1 MASARLFT
9 VSLLSL
15 SVAGL
20 PCAPSSTAPVDPGV
34 GRSSTPPAVDGP
46 VREMGTFGTLP
57 PAVAD
62 VRMPDTLASQDVRGG
77 NQQALQVLA
86 GGAAGVAAVWRDHRD
101 GMMGLYLR
109 RFGTDGAPLDVDR
122 PIHSAHSGRRRD
134 PAAAIGPNG
143 AGAVAWV
150 SVAGAK
156 NTVFLRAFD
165 EGGRFTIPDLAL
177 EAPPDA
183 RAAEPGARVREGGDR
198 EPALAVLPDGRVVVA
213 WNSNGSVV
221 AQEFDARGKPLA
233 RARVLG
239 GRNDPPAGAPRLV
252 ALEHAALC
260 AWRPRERGPA
270 TAQLVA
276 EDARPVAL
284 GDGVLDAL
292 APDARGGAWA
302 ALHDPAKPKELGL
315 VRFDGRGALVRDE
328 SARLALDATPVN
340 VALACGPSSVVAA
353 IGFAAEAAPANARR
367 GAAPVGARARLFVG
381 ADAAHLAPA
390 ADDPFADGAVRPA
403 DLSAARA
410 GNRFVV
416 AWTDERNGDP
426 DVFLRTFDP
435 TAAAG
440 ARLGALVR
448 ANSDEASAD
457 QGHARVAA
465 NGERAIV
472 AWHDAR
478 DVAERIFVRRLA
490 ATGPDAAAFAGP
502 ELELPLDATRDAP
515 GRPVRQLP
523 EVALAADGSF
533 AVAWRDL
540 GGAGETL
547 QLQLATASSEP
558 VAPHATVDPGE
569 RTQGS
574 MPCALV
580 ALPGARGYVLAWPR
594 PGGSLWTRR
603 VLPDGSFAG
612 PPRRVGAAEGAEVA
626 NPALAVLDDG
636 RLVCAWDVQ
645 TAARPPACSL
655 RARFLAPDGEP
666 VGAELAFE
674 PSLFGQDWDPAVAP
688 GPNGGFV
695 MAWTAGAPNDPG
707 RDVFARAFDARGHPD
722 GPFLPISTVSNEQDW
737 PCVFR
742 LDDGTWTVA
751 WEDDLSGHD
760 QIYVRRILASRSEL
774 GPVRLVNE
782 TETRCVPD
790 RVLPAVAAWRG
801 GWLAAW
807 GDRRRSLGW
816 DVYLRAVGPR
826 FDDARKR

>member
-1 MASARLFT
+1 M
-9 VSLLSL
+9 
-15 SVAGL
+15 
-20 PCAPSSTAPVDPGV
+20 
-34 GRSSTPPAVDGP
+34 
-46 VREMGTFGTLP
+46 
-57 PAVAD
+57 
-62 VRMPDTLASQDVRGG
+62 
-77 NQQALQVLA
+77 
-86 GGAAGVAAVWRDHRD
+86 
-101 GMMGLYLR
+101 
-109 RFGTDGAPLDVDR
+109 
-122 PIHSAHSGRRRD
+122 
-134 PAAAIGPNG
+134 
-143 AGAVAWV
+143 

-416 AWTDERNGDP
+416 AWTLDLTLEMGFVLETMRSA
-426 DVFLRTFDP
+426 LTTATP
-435 TAAAG
+435 TIC
-440 ARLGALVR
+440 
-448 ANSDEASAD
+448 NSDQGSHFTSPQYTQMLLAAQVQISMDGKGRALDNIFTERLWRTVKYEEVYLKDYASPREARTGIGSYLD
-457 QGHARVAA
+457 FYNH
-465 NGERAIV
+465 
-472 AWHDAR
+472 
-478 DVAERIFVRRLA
+478 RRLHQA
-490 ATGPDAAAFAGP
+490 
-502 ELELPLDATRDAP
+502 LDYHTP
-515 GRPVRQLP
+515 
-523 EVALAADGSF
+523 
-533 AVAWRDL
+533 
-540 GGAGETL
+540 
-547 QLQLATASSEP
+547 ASIYFNKG
-558 VAPHATVDPGE
+558 D
-569 RTQGS
+569 Q
-574 MPCALV
+574 
-580 ALPGARGYVLAWPR
+580 
-594 PGGSLWTRR
+594 
-603 VLPDGSFAG
+603 
-612 PPRRVGAAEGAEVA
+612 
-626 NPALAVLDDG
+626 
-636 RLVCAWDVQ
+636 
-645 TAARPPACSL
+645 
-655 RARFLAPDGEP
+655 
-666 VGAELAFE
+666 
-674 PSLFGQDWDPAVAP
+674 
-688 GPNGGFV
+688 
-695 MAWTAGAPNDPG
+695 
-707 RDVFARAFDARGHPD
+707 
-722 GPFLPISTVSNEQDW
+722 STDKNVI
-737 PCVFR
+737 
-742 LDDGTWTVA
+742 L
-751 WEDDLSGHD
+751 LS
-760 QIYVRRILASRSEL
+760 
-774 GPVRLVNE
+774 
-782 TETRCVPD
+782 
-790 RVLPAVAAWRG
+790 
-801 GWLAAW
+801 
-807 GDRRRSLGW
+807 
-816 DVYLRAVGPR
+816 
-826 FDDARKR
+826 